1 MCTLDSIKLQVM
13 VFSWFKIIIAVYV
26 FGTGIYFTSS
36 TDLQQAFGTEYVSY
50 GLSLI
55 FLALLSGAVVFPHK
69 YATNR
74 HNRFLLA
81 VAFVFDTI
89 VFAELINFGLI
100 VGSYMPSEFP
110 KELQLD
116 CLRNTPLIYSAEE
129 CAPFYESDR
138 TAGMRLLWETYYSD
152 KANKVSFQVLTTFEA
167 GTCCGFFQPFNCIAN
182 PDKFPS
188 TRLQKGVDGY
198 LLESRVICSEHEFYY
213 PVQDNCVDYK
223 DFAADP
229 PIIGG
234 CHYDLGVGFCLNVD
248 IKKDSLGCAS
258 TVEDYAVGL
267 IAPHSVMLLVSSAFS
282 LLFMTYSCCMWW
294 KRKDADLFPAFVT
307 EVKVNRQY
315 KFVKDQFEVV
325 PKKDLLIVEGFVPPP
340 KGYNLE
346 LTDLTKL
353 ESSESGKEAGKDGGG
368 ASAAATPPSKAKPH
382 KPKPRPKSARKVHP
396 DGDETEVDQDD

>member
-1 MCTLDSIKLQVM
+1 MCTIESIKLQVM
-13 VFSWFKIIIAVYV
+13 VFSWFKIIIALYV

-36 TDLQQAFGTEYVSY
+36 TDLQQAFGLEYVSY

-69 YATNR
+69 YAVNR

-81 VAFVFDTI
+81 GAFIFDTI

-100 VGSYMPSEFP
+100 VGSYMTEEFP

-116 CLRNTPLIYSAEE
+116 CLRNTPLIYTPEQ
-129 CAPFYESDR
+129 CAPYYNSDR

-167 GTCCGFFQPFNCIAN
+167 GTCCGFFQPFSCTAN
-182 PDKFPS
+182 ADKFPS
-188 TRLQKGVDGY
+188 SRLLEGVDPY
-198 LLESRVICSEHEFYY
+198 LLEARVICSEYDFYY

-234 CHYDLGVGFCLNVD
+234 CRYDLGVGFCLNVD
-248 IKKDSLGCAS
+248 IKKDSVGCAS
-258 TVEDYAVGL
+258 TVEDYAVAL
-267 IAPHSVMLLVSSAFS
+267 IAPHSIMLLVASAFS

-294 KRKDADLFPAFVT
+294 KRKEADLFPAFVT
-307 EVKVNRQY
+307 DVKVNRQY

-325 PKKDLLIVEGFVPPP
+325 PKKDLLILEGFVPPP
-340 KGYNLE
+340 KHWSAE

-353 ESSESGKEAGKDGGG
+353 ESSPDSGKG
-368 ASAAATPPSKAKPH
+368 AAVNATEPPAKLPPKP
-382 KPKPRPKSARKVHP
+382 KPKPRPKSATKKVHP
-396 DGDETEVDQDD
+396 EGDETEVDQED

>member
-1 MCTLDSIKLQVM
+1 MCTIESIKLQVM
-13 VFSWFKIIIAVYV
+13 VFSWFKIIIAIYV
-26 FGTGIYFTSS
+26 FATGIYFTSS
-36 TDLQQAFGTEYVSY
+36 TDLQQAFGLEYVSY

-55 FLALLSGAVVFPHK
+55 FLALLSGVVVLPHK

-89 VFAELINFGLI
+89 VFAEFINFGLI

-116 CLRNTPLIYSAEE
+116 CLRNSPLLYSPEE
-129 CAPFYESDR
+129 CAPFYNSDR
-138 TAGMRLLWETYYSD
+138 TAGMRLLWQTYYSYKSD
-152 KANKVSFQVLTTFEA
+152 KDAFQVLSKLQSD
-167 GTCCGFFQPFNCIAN
+167 CCGFFQPYNCISN

-188 TRLQKGVDGY
+188 SRLQEGVDGY
-198 LLESRVICSEHEFYY
+198 LLEGRVICSEFEFYY
-213 PVQDNCVDYK
+213 PVQDNCIAYK

-234 CHYDLGVGFCLNVD
+234 CNYDLGVGFCLDAAIQGN
-248 IKKDSLGCAS
+248 SLGCAS
-258 TVEDYAVGL
+258 AVEDYAVAL
-267 IAPHSVMLLVSSAFS
+267 IAPHSGMLFVSSAFS

-294 KRKDADLFPAFVT
+294 KRKESDLFPAFVT
-307 EVKVNRQY
+307 EVKVSRQY

-325 PKKDLLIVEGFVPPP
+325 PKKDLLVVEGFVPPP
-340 KGYNLE
+340 EGYKLE

-353 ESSESGKEAGKDGGG
+353 ESREAGTGEED
-368 ASAAATPPSKAKPH
+368 AAAHPAGHAPAHNKVKPQ
-382 KPKPRPKSARKVHP
+382 KTKPRPKSARKVHP
-396 DGDETEVDQDD
+396 DGDETVVDQDD